1 MLIEPPAK
9 IRCLAAVLAAG
20 WLTGC
25 AAPSA
30 DNKPTMLPLAQQ
42 VAPALR
48 ALAHGQGAS
57 AVDVGQRWLLS
68 DPGSATGHLL
78 LAAGHHRAGDPASAD
93 LAGSGYGAARQF
105 GGSAF
110 WPNYLAGLA
119 AFQRHQTDAALGHFA
134 EASLAELDPPRGL
147 EGVAA
152 AAYTR
157 GRVGLALAAAQRAL
171 ALDPFRTRAG
181 TSSANT
187 PCASQTGV
195 QHTGQFRVGR
205 RDNPSGSDFTI
216 ATFRIRALR

>member
-42 VAPALR
+42 VAQALH
-48 ALAHGQGAS
+48 ALADGQGAP

-78 LAAGHHRAGDPASAD
+78 LAAGHHLAGVPASAD
-93 LAGSGYGAARQF
+93 LAGAGYGAARQF

-110 WPNYLAGLA
+110 RPYRLADVA
-119 AFQRHQTDAALGHFA
+119 AFQRHQTGAALGHFA
-134 EASLAELDPPRGL
+134 EASLAEPDHPR
-147 EGVAA
+147 AA
-152 AAYTR
+152 VTGTEFSTPHCR
-157 GRVGLALAAAQRAL
+157 K
-171 ALDPFRTRAG
+171 RTGAKE
-181 TSSANT
+181 T
-187 PCASQTGV
+187 P
-195 QHTGQFRVGR
+195 
-205 RDNPSGSDFTI
+205 
-216 ATFRIRALR
+216 